1 MAYMSLE
8 GAMVQMISHAFSSG
22 AMFLAVGMLAYRFRS
37 RLIKD
42 YGGLALKMPLLAAF
56 FMLFA
61 MSNVG
66 LPGTSGFVGEFMII
80 VSAMQGSFW
89 ITVIAA
95 STLILSAAYTLYM
108 YKRVFFGEIT
118 NPLIETSSDI
128 HGFEKVVFILLT
140 AAILFFGVYPAPLL
154 TVMHTSIDSI
164 LQLSLQT
171 KL

>member
-1 MAYMSLE
+1 
-8 GAMVQMISHAFSSG
+8 MVQMVSNAFSSG
-22 AMFLAVGMLAYRFRS
+22 AMFLAVGMLTYRFRS

-42 YGGLALKMPLLAAF
+42 YGGIATRMPLLASF

-80 VSAMQGSFW
+80 LSAMQASFW
-89 ITVIAA
+89 ITTIAA
-95 STLILSAAYTLYM
+95 STLILSTSYTLYL

-118 NPLIETSSDI
+118 NPLVEASGDI
-128 HGFEKVVFILLT
+128 HGFEKLVFILL
-140 AAILFFGVYPAPLL
+140 ALAIILLGVYPAPLL
-154 TVMHTSIDSI
+154 TIMHTSIDSI
-164 LQLSLQT
+164 LHWSLQT

>member
-1 MAYMSLE
+1 
-8 GAMVQMISHAFSSG
+8 
-22 AMFLAVGMLAYRFRS
+22 
-37 RLIKD
+37 
-42 YGGLALKMPLLAAF
+42 
-56 FMLFA
+56 
-61 MSNVG
+61 
-66 LPGTSGFVGEFMII
+66 
-80 VSAMQGSFW
+80 
-89 ITVIAA
+89 
-95 STLILSAAYTLYM
+95 M